1 MPETCYKEEQLIFTQ
16 ALRSE
21 NMCSLFYLILSLK
34 MVVKIKWDIKWG
46 EDFRSG
52 ILQRQRIISG
62 IKISFMTHVNDFFI
76 GATES

>member
-1 MPETCYKEEQLIFTQ
+1 MPETCYKEEQIIFTH

-34 MVVKIKWDIKWG
+34 MVVKVKWDIKWN
-46 EDFRSG
+46 EDFRSD

-62 IKISFMTHVNDFFI
+62 IRISFMTHVNDFFI
-76 GATES
+76 GAIEP